1 MSQSSNN
8 SSEAKWLP
16 NVGDLLFVGVVHL
29 LLFMRPNY
37 LYSDGSTGW
46 HIVSGL
52 HILKTGL
59 IPHSD
64 IMSYTFAGKPWV
76 AYEWLSDYFMACLVK
91 VGGLSMLAAFWAI
104 SLASLVLLL
113 YQRMR
118 SFGCHFAPAMFF
130 SIIGLIASAS
140 HWLVRPHLFTF
151 FGVFLFYTKLEDY
164 YRGKLTG
171 RALFLWLLPCMV
183 IWVNTHPAFLLAYA
197 ISALYFCVTAC
208 GAVFGRRT
216 GGRPVLVL
224 AVLLLALILV
234 SFVNPYGVT
243 LYHYIADYLKGTAIL
258 AVTDEFKIPDFKHS
272 IHAVFLEI
280 LFGSIL
286 VGAYLRGRLT
296 ATTTAMVLAFGHL
309 ALNAV
314 RNISLFAIVALPAL
328 GSLFGSAV
336 FSPAKD
342 SWLGRLYERMRS
354 ATAEFNKQEALS
366 KYHILPLVYSLIIFA
381 GAGFG
386 GFVKSDF
393 DAEVQPSTTLQYIRE
408 HKLSRAKGFNL
419 DNWGGLLRYKLDQP
433 VFIDDRADFYGAD
446 FYNRYGLICETR
458 NGWRPVF
465 DQYNFDWVLF
475 PKDSALVQELRKD
488 PLWRE
493 ACQDQAAVL
502 LVRTSLF

>member
-1 MSQSSNN
+1 
-8 SSEAKWLP
+8 
-16 NVGDLLFVGVVHL
+16 
-29 LLFMRPNY
+29 
-37 LYSDGSTGW
+37 
-46 HIVSGL
+46 
-52 HILKTGL
+52 
-59 IPHSD
+59 
-64 IMSYTFAGKPWV
+64 
-76 AYEWLSDYFMACLVK
+76 
-91 VGGLSMLAAFWAI
+91 LAAVWAI

-118 SFGCHFAPAMFF
+118 SYGCHFAAAMFF

-151 FGVFLFYTKLEDY
+151 FGVFFFYTKLEDF
-164 YRGKLTG
+164 YRGKLSG

-197 ISALYFCVTAC
+197 ISGLYLLVTAC
-208 GAVFGRRT
+208 GAACGRRSS
-216 GGRPVLVL
+216 GRPVLVL
-224 AVLLLALILV
+224 ATLLLALILV
-234 SFVNPYGVT
+234 SFINPYGVT

-280 LFGSIL
+280 LFASLL

-296 ATTTAMVLAFGHL
+296 ATSTAMLLAFGHL

-328 GSLFGSAV
+328 GSLYGSAL
-336 FSPAKD
+336 FSPAQD
-342 SWLGRLYERMRS
+342 SWLGRLYERMRL

-366 KYHILPLVYSLIIFA
+366 KYHILPLVYSLIIIA

-386 GFVKSDF
+386 GLVKSDF
-393 DAEVQPSTTLQYIRE
+393 DGAVQPTATLKYISE
-408 HKLSRAKGFNL
+408 HKLSRGKGFNL

-458 NGWRPVF
+458 SGWRPVF

-475 PKDSALVQELRKD
+475 PKDSALIQELKKD
-488 PLWRE
+488 PAWRE
-493 ACQDQAAVL
+493 ACQDQAAIL
-502 LVRTSLF
+502 LVRTSFQ